1 MKDSIWDGFAVGVF
15 GTAVLGTLL
24 NLLPG
29 SYRSMAADAIA
40 ECQKSL
46 PRDQTCVVVAVPKD
60 VSVIAKPKEI
70 VVDGVRYREV
80 GK

>member
-1 MKDSIWDGFAVGVF
+1 MKDSIWDGFAVGVL
-15 GTAVLGTLL
+15 GTVVLGTLL

-46 PRDQTCVVVAVPKD
+46 PRDQTCVVVAVPKE
-60 VSVIAKPKEI
+60 KK
-70 VVDGVRYREV
+70 
-80 GK
+80 